1 MQWQFEYLLGNID
14 PALIRDVAKLDD
26 ESLTLTMAG
35 VICQLVGGLKS
46 FPSKKYRS
54 SLAREMIARG
64 MRAKKVLELTGVSE
78 RTYFNL
84 KKEMKNGKEK

>member
-14 PALIRDVAKLDD
+14 PELIRDVAKLDD
-26 ESLTLTMAG
+26 ESLALTMAG